1 MGASEACSPSGT
13 PPGAVPT
20 DGRAP
25 GARNAALA
33 PKDDS
38 KAAAG
43 RPDVGREV
51 AELSLLVDL
60 SQTLDRSLDL
70 RDVLGP
76 VLEAMARHMGMLRG
90 TITLL
95 NRETGE
101 ISIEAAYGLSAG
113 QQRRGRYRL
122 GEGVTG
128 RVVAEGRPAIV
139 PRISEEPQFLDK
151 TGTLKSLSKDDIS
164 FICAPIKLGNET
176 IGALSASRLFA
187 EDVSLEED
195 VRLLRIIAS
204 MISQAVHLRQAA
216 QEERERLLAESA
228 RLREELKERFRPANI
243 IGRSHAMQAV
253 YDLIA
258 QVARSNATVLLRGES
273 GVGKELVAH
282 AIHYNSH
289 RADRPFVRVN
299 IGALPASIVE
309 SELFGHERGAFTGAV
324 VQRTGDFE
332 MAQGGTIF
340 LDEIG
345 DLSPNTQILLLRVL
359 QEKEFRR
366 VGSSRTLKTNARV
379 VAATNRDL
387 ETLVEQGAFRQDL
400 YYRLNVFPIHV
411 PPLRDRKTDILLLA
425 DHFAEKHSKAHGKN
439 VRRISTPAIDMLMCY
454 HWPGNV
460 RELEN
465 CVERAVLLSTD
476 DVIHGHHLPP
486 TLQTAEA
493 SGTPPAGDLQAS
505 LDSLEREMILDALKS
520 SRGNMAKAARAL
532 GITERVMGLR
542 VKKHAIDTRRFRT
555 SR

>member
-1 MGASEACSPSGT
+1 MN
-13 PPGAVPT
+13 PPGAG
-20 DGRAP
+20 D
-25 GARNAALA
+25 AALA
-33 PKDDS
+33 PKGQS
-38 KAAAG
+38 QAAD

-51 AELSLLVDL
+51 KELSLLVEL
-60 SQTLDRSLDL
+60 SQVLERSLDL

-76 VLEAMARHMGMLRG
+76 VLDAMARHMGMLRG

-101 ISIEAAYGLSAG
+101 ISVETAYGLSAG

-139 PRISEEPQFLDK
+139 PRVSEEPQFLDK
-151 TGTLKSLSKDDIS
+151 TGVLKGLSAEDVS
-164 FICAPIKLGNET
+164 FICVPIKLENET

-187 EDVSLEED
+187 EDTSLDED

-204 MISQAVHLRQAA
+204 MISQAVRLRQAA
-216 QEERERLLAESA
+216 EEQRERLLAEQE

-243 IGRSHAMQAV
+243 IGRSKAMQAV

-258 QVARSNATVLLRGES
+258 QVAKSNATVLLRGES

-282 AIHYNSH
+282 AIHYNSD

-309 SELFGHERGAFTGAV
+309 SELFGHEKGAFTGAV
-324 VQRTGDFE
+324 AQRKGDFE
-332 MAQGGTIF
+332 VADGGTIF

-345 DLSPNTQILLLRVL
+345 DLSANTQILLLRVL

-366 VGSSRTLKTNARV
+366 VGSSQPLKTNARV
-379 VAATNRDL
+379 IAATNRDL
-387 ETLVEQGAFRQDL
+387 ETLVERGTFRQDL

-411 PPLRDRKTDILLLA
+411 PPLRERKTDILLLA
-425 DHFAEKHSKAHGKN
+425 DHFVEKYGKAHGKN
-439 VRRISTPAIDMLMCY
+439 VRRISTPAIDMLISY

-465 CVERAVLLSTD
+465 CIERAVLLSAD

-493 SGTPPAGDLQAS
+493 SGTPPAGDLQAA
-505 LDSLEREMILDALKS
+505 LDGLEREMILDALKS

-532 GITERVMGLR
+532 GLTERVMGLR
-542 VKKHAIDTRRFRT
+542 VKKHAIDPRRFRT